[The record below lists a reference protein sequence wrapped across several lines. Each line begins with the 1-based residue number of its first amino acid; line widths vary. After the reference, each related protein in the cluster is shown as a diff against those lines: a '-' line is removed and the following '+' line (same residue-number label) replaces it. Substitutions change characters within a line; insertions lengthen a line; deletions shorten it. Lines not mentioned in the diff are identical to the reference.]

1 MKIINHRASE
11 GKPRTAGQVLN
22 RATSGAICFRAS
34 KRTWA
39 CLKKLVLRWET
50 PSYGCLISSTGV
62 PGTSQDQSRM
72 RVNQMTRSTWQG
84 STVLSGNTVQSQ
96 DSAARSRADYSH
108 SRRTHTSPQPAGI
121 CHHLQAQSQP
131 ALSGMRSRKVKSK
144 QFEIIHFAKLDWDLQ
159 SPLLPEISHRNS
171 RTFCGENHFVERV
184 QIAMKKLQQSFFFFP
199 RAFTLPISDSLLQ
212 NSFNMKWAL
221 AGAPLYFFILFMWK
235 GCLYKL
241 CFMLEEQFWCVLFC
255 GTEKTWLHQNQLQN
269 SCCLNRSRIY
279 PKSQKEK
286 IMAGNLRAEI

>member
-50 PSYGCLISSTGV
+50 SSYGHLISSTGV

-131 ALSGMRSRKVKSK
+131 ALGGMRSRKVKSK
-144 QFEIIHFAKLDWDLQ
+144 QFEIIHFAKLDRDLQ

-184 QIAMKKLQQSFFFFP
+184 QIAMKKLQQSFFFFFLELSHSP
-199 RAFTLPISDSLLQ
+199 FLTVFFRIVSIWNEHWQELLCIFSFSSCGRAACTNFVSCWRNNSGVFCFVEQRKLGSIKTNCKTLV
-212 NSFNMKWAL
+212 A
-221 AGAPLYFFILFMWK
+221 
-235 GCLYKL
+235 
-241 CFMLEEQFWCVLFC
+241 
-255 GTEKTWLHQNQLQN
+255 
-269 SCCLNRSRIY
+269 
-279 PKSQKEK
+279 
-286 IMAGNLRAEI
+286 